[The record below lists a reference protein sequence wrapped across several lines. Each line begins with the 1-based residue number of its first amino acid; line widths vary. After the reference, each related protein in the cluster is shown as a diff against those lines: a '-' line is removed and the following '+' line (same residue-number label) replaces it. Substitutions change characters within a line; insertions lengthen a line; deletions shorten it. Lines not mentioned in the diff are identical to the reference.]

1 MANTKSSRKRILI
14 NRLRNKSNVSKKSK
28 LKTFIK
34 KVKLAIKN
42 KNKVLAKKYYFITQ
56 SLLDKYS
63 CKNII
68 HKNKSSRYKSILL
81 KLINN
86 L

>member
-1 MANTKSSRKRILI
+1 MANTKSSKKRILI
-14 NRLRNKSNVSKKSK
+14 NKLRNRFNTSKKSK
-28 LKTFIK
+28 LKTYIK

-42 KNKVLAKKYYFITQ
+42 KDKILAKKYYLIVQ
-56 SLLDKYS
+56 SFLDKYS

-68 HKNKSSRYKSILL
+68 HFNKSSRYKSIIL